1 MVIRFYTTRLQ
12 HPQGVAFFV
21 IPFEVPTPAGPA
33 IILGKGQI
41 HQESDNWFSV
51 VWSKHKQGW
60 MSFCPD
66 NAESARRLDALILDK
81 WDEFRNNGPSWDR

>member
-1 MVIRFYTTRLQ
+1 MVIRFYTTRIQ

-21 IPFEVPTPAGPA
+21 IPFEIPTPAGPA

-41 HQESDNWFSV
+41 HQESGNRFSV
-51 VWSKHKQGW
+51 IWSKHKQGW

-66 NAESARRLDALILDK
+66 SAESARRLDAVILDK
-81 WDEFRNNGPSWDR
+81 WDEFQNNGPAWDR